1 MLTFIEA
8 IARQEG
14 FYVPGSRANRN
25 NNPGNIEW
33 GAFAEEHG
41 ATRIEACPA
50 GETPRFAFFPD
61 AATGF
66 DAMRALLA
74 DAYSGLPVEAALN
87 KWAPPIEN
95 QTSVYVADV
104 CAWTGL
110 TPDTILNET
119 NIG

>member
-1 MLTFIEA
+1 MLAFMQA

-33 GAFAEEHG
+33 GAFAQEHG
-41 ATRIEACPA
+41 ATHIEVTPA
-50 GETPRFAFFPD
+50 GEKPRFAFFPD
-61 AATGF
+61 AGTGF
-66 DAMRALLA
+66 NAMRQLLTV
-74 DAYSGLPVEAALN
+74 AYSGLSVEAALN

-95 QTSVYVADV
+95 QTNVYVADV
-104 CAWTGL
+104 CKWTGL
-110 TPDTILNET
+110 TPDTILTQE